1 VHLVGCTVGITTLL
15 TDFRRGQTEITGKIF
30 LTLELKYMKGKSNA
44 EAKSQRHES
53 IHKRSS
59 NLALN

>member
-1 VHLVGCTVGITTLL
+1 MTLL
-15 TDFRRGQTEITGKIF
+15 KDFRRGRTEVTGKIF
-30 LTLELKYMKGKSNA
+30 LTLKLKCMKGKSNA
-44 EAKSQRHES
+44 ETKSLRHEI

>member
-1 VHLVGCTVGITTLL
+1 MTLL
-15 TDFRRGQTEITGKIF
+15 TDFRRGQTEVVGKIF
-30 LTLELKYMKGKSNA
+30 LTLKLKYTKGKSNA
-44 EAKSQRHES
+44 EAKSLRHES